1 MVWTKERAATKTLG
15 VASLLLL
22 VGRGCSS
29 AMPASFV
36 GGDLVATLKECGE
49 VPVRTVSCIGA
60 QGSGKSTLLRSMWPS
75 PPEGFALI
83 EATSSVAYVPETNE
97 FEVGAG
103 RAMVSLAVSDVTIYN
118 VLVHDLGRPD
128 ALSDVQV
135 SGYDFKQIA
144 GLFCLLV
151 GTSCTHCS
159 CSLPSICILLRSPR
173 T

>member
-1 MVWTKERAATKTLG
+1 MVWTKERAATKTWG

-151 GTSCTHCS
+151 GTSCT
-159 CSLPSICILLRSPR
+159 LLL
-173 T
+173 